1 MGWEYNSH
9 IVCMCII
16 MRWSRNLSANWV
28 ERFWTSSLLCTYNL
42 CDYYTPIP
50 ILSPLL
56 FTPSLYAPILNL
68 QDFSFTC
75 TYSAYAAPLF
85 SVKGNRVKNAPL
97 YLKFAPYIVPTP
109 LSPFLIQ
116 AFLLMHAALGH
127 KNKIT
132 AWGACLRLPLL
143 SLFSL

>member
-16 MRWSRNLSANWV
+16 MRWSRNHSATWA
-28 ERFWTSSLLCTYNL
+28 ERFRTSSLLCTYKL

-50 ILSPLL
+50 ILSPFL

-75 TYSAYAAPLF
+75 VQKVFIRSSSSGWLGGGWGREPLIWCLIPTLN
-85 SVKGNRVKNAPL
+85 SPSS
-97 YLKFAPYIVPTP
+97 PTIPHYICCRRHCWLCVTCQDPW
-109 LSPFLIQ
+109 SIMLI
-116 AFLLMHAALGH
+116 
-127 KNKIT
+127 
-132 AWGACLRLPLL
+132 
-143 SLFSL
+143 